1 MSINLHATLNIGLAY
16 YAVIFIL
23 NLTLVCLLG
32 YLFLLLYKESATKTR
47 RPSLRK
53 RIRFL
58 SEVVSSLTLH
68 LAKEDLT
75 LIKPSSIS
83 VDTVMKS

>member
-1 MSINLHATLNIGLAY
+1 MSINLHVTMNIGLASY
-16 YAVIFIL
+16 VATFIL

-32 YLFLLLYKESATKTR
+32 YLLLLINKKCSKTR

-53 RIRFL
+53 RIRLL

-75 LIKPSSIS
+75 LIKPSGTSI
-83 VDTVMKS
+83 DTVMKP